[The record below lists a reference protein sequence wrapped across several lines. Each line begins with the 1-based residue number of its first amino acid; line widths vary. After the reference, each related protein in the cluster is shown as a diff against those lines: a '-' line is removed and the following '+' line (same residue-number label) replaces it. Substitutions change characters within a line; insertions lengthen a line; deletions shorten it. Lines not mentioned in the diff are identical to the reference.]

1 MLNINNRRIPMEEEF
16 MKDKMISDL
25 LYSMLQSYSNWNKE
39 ENHRYIP
46 KKIIKKSKW
55 AKALGISRPTLD
67 KRIGKLL
74 EKEYLIDK
82 EDYYILPNKGE
93 YYFLVPVETLNY
105 LINTANHNVIKIY
118 CHLGLLYKFYGDKA
132 YCISVIEHIRKTVA
146 EAGIPYHGKEL
157 HITMTFGV
165 SFCEERELSEK
176 LITLADERMYYGKT
190 HGKNQT
196 VGE

>member
-118 CHLGLLYKFYGDKA
+118 CHLGLLYKFYGNKA
-132 YCISVIEHIRKTVA
+132 YYTQSKLLEVIGYDKTDKNNHKTIKHILTSLKLNGLLVTTSENEGIITKERILAVNSTIRKP
-146 EAGIPYHGKEL
+146 EQI
-157 HITMTFGV
+157 
-165 SFCEERELSEK
+165 S
-176 LITLADERMYYGKT
+176 
-190 HGKNQT
+190 
-196 VGE
+196 

>member
-39 ENHRYIP
+39 ENHRYIQ

-82 EDYYILPNKGE
+82 EEYYILPNKGE

-132 YCISVIEHIRKTVA
+132 YYTQSKLLEVIGYDKTDKNNHKTIKHILTSLKLNGLLVSVSENEGIITKERILAVNSTIRKP
-146 EAGIPYHGKEL
+146 EQI
-157 HITMTFGV
+157 
-165 SFCEERELSEK
+165 S
-176 LITLADERMYYGKT
+176 
-190 HGKNQT
+190 
-196 VGE
+196 

>member
-132 YCISVIEHIRKTVA
+132 YYTQSKLLEVIGYDKTDKNNHKTIKHILTSLKLNGLLVSTLENEGIITKERILAINSTIRKP
-146 EAGIPYHGKEL
+146 EQI
-157 HITMTFGV
+157 
-165 SFCEERELSEK
+165 S
-176 LITLADERMYYGKT
+176 
-190 HGKNQT
+190 
-196 VGE
+196 

>member
-67 KRIGKLL
+67 KRIVKLL

-132 YCISVIEHIRKTVA
+132 YYTQSKLLEVIGYDKTDKNNHKTIKHILTSLKLNGLLVSTSENEGIITKERILAVNSTIRKP
-146 EAGIPYHGKEL
+146 EQI
-157 HITMTFGV
+157 
-165 SFCEERELSEK
+165 S
-176 LITLADERMYYGKT
+176 
-190 HGKNQT
+190 
-196 VGE
+196 

>member
-118 CHLGLLYKFYGDKA
+118 CHLGLLYKFYGNKA
-132 YCISVIEHIRKTVA
+132 YYTQSKLLEVIGYDKTDKNNHKTIKHILTSLKLNGLLVTTSENEGIITKERILAVNSTIRKP
-146 EAGIPYHGKEL
+146 E
-157 HITMTFGV
+157 
-165 SFCEERELSEK
+165 
-176 LITLADERMYYGKT
+176 
-190 HGKNQT
+190 
-196 VGE
+196 

>member
-1 MLNINNRRIPMEEEF
+1 MVNINNRRIPMEEEF

-132 YCISVIEHIRKTVA
+132 YYTQSKLLEVIGYDKTDKNNHKTIKHILTSLKLNGLLVSTSENEGIITKERILAVNSTIRKP
-146 EAGIPYHGKEL
+146 EQI
-157 HITMTFGV
+157 
-165 SFCEERELSEK
+165 S
-176 LITLADERMYYGKT
+176 
-190 HGKNQT
+190 
-196 VGE
+196 

>member
-132 YCISVIEHIRKTVA
+132 YYTQSKLLEVIGYDKTDKNNHKTIKHILTSLKLNGLLVSTSENEGIITKERILVVNSTIRKP
-146 EAGIPYHGKEL
+146 EQI
-157 HITMTFGV
+157 
-165 SFCEERELSEK
+165 S
-176 LITLADERMYYGKT
+176 
-190 HGKNQT
+190 
-196 VGE
+196 

>member
-118 CHLGLLYKFYGDKA
+118 CHLGLLYKFYGNKA
-132 YCISVIEHIRKTVA
+132 YYTQSKLLEVIGYDKTDKNNHKTIKHILTSLKLNGLLVTVSENEGIITKERILAVNSTIRKP
-146 EAGIPYHGKEL
+146 E
-157 HITMTFGV
+157 
-165 SFCEERELSEK
+165 
-176 LITLADERMYYGKT
+176 
-190 HGKNQT
+190 
-196 VGE
+196 

>member
-132 YCISVIEHIRKTVA
+132 YYTQSKLLEVIGYDKTDKNNHKTIKHILTSLKLNGLLVSTSENEGIITKERISTC
-146 EAGIPYHGKEL
+146 L
-157 HITMTFGV
+157 LF
-165 SFCEERELSEK
+165 
-176 LITLADERMYYGKT
+176 LISLLF
-190 HGKNQT
+190 
-196 VGE
+196 

>member
-132 YCISVIEHIRKTVA
+132 YYTQSKLLEVIGYDKTDKNNHKTIKHILTSLKLNGLLVSTSENVGIITKERIFAVNFTIRKP
-146 EAGIPYHGKEL
+146 EQI
-157 HITMTFGV
+157 
-165 SFCEERELSEK
+165 S
-176 LITLADERMYYGKT
+176 
-190 HGKNQT
+190 
-196 VGE
+196 

>member
-132 YCISVIEHIRKTVA
+132 YYTQSKLLEVIGYDKTDKNNHKTIKHILTSLKLNGLLVSTLENEGIITKERILAVNSTIRKP
-146 EAGIPYHGKEL
+146 EQI
-157 HITMTFGV
+157 
-165 SFCEERELSEK
+165 S
-176 LITLADERMYYGKT
+176 
-190 HGKNQT
+190 
-196 VGE
+196 

>member
-132 YCISVIEHIRKTVA
+132 YYTQSKLLEVIGYDKTDKNNHKTIKHILTSLKLNGLLVSTSENEGIITKERILAVNSTIRKP
-146 EAGIPYHGKEL
+146 EQI
-157 HITMTFGV
+157 
-165 SFCEERELSEK
+165 
-176 LITLADERMYYGKT
+176 
-190 HGKNQT
+190 N
-196 VGE
+196 

>member
-39 ENHRYIP
+39 ESHRYIP

-132 YCISVIEHIRKTVA
+132 YYTQSKLLEVIGYDKTDKNNHKTIKHILTSLKLNGLLVSTSENEGIITKERILAVNSTIRKP
-146 EAGIPYHGKEL
+146 EQI
-157 HITMTFGV
+157 
-165 SFCEERELSEK
+165 S
-176 LITLADERMYYGKT
+176 
-190 HGKNQT
+190 
-196 VGE
+196 

>member
-82 EDYYILPNKGE
+82 EEYYILPNKGE

-118 CHLGLLYKFYGDKA
+118 CHLGLLYKFYGNKA
-132 YCISVIEHIRKTVA
+132 YYTQSKLLEVIGYDKTDKNNHKTIKHILTSLKLNGLLVSTSENEGIITKERILAVNSTIRKP
-146 EAGIPYHGKEL
+146 E
-157 HITMTFGV
+157 
-165 SFCEERELSEK
+165 
-176 LITLADERMYYGKT
+176 
-190 HGKNQT
+190 
-196 VGE
+196 

>member
-132 YCISVIEHIRKTVA
+132 YYTQSRLLEVIGYDKTDKNNHKTIKHILTSLKLNGLLVSTSENEGIITKERILAVNSTIRKP
-146 EAGIPYHGKEL
+146 EQI
-157 HITMTFGV
+157 
-165 SFCEERELSEK
+165 S
-176 LITLADERMYYGKT
+176 
-190 HGKNQT
+190 
-196 VGE
+196 